1 MESIKLKNKYIDT
14 SGVYDSTEGKTQD
27 EINAEKYTT
36 PSGGI
41 PKSDL
46 SSTVQASLDLA
57 DSAIQQHQSLS
68 AYRTSAAQD
77 TIDAGKVNTA
87 DYNPTAKTSAMTKA
101 VGKDS
106 NGQLWTEPVESSEVV
121 SATENWLSENIAQ
134 ETGYVID
141 DSLSVT
147 GAAADAKVTGDK
159 LREITTNFDNLFKID
174 INWEDYG
181 TAARP
186 NGWANGSYSI
196 TTGALNSTTMR
207 YGRSTGKV
215 AAPENCQ
222 YLFVKSYNDSYG
234 ILIAEYDENGTF
246 ITSHGNTV
254 GENKTVT
261 LLIKAYPNHMYGF
274 SVGIFPSGLSAAQVN
289 TGTDY
294 LTDTNVSNIK
304 AYFLTSSR
312 HGVFPES
319 NISESCLSSTLGGHV
334 MEYKTIGKPMEIYKN
349 VNGQAE
355 YSFSVPASDYIR
367 CNPNYTYNLLINP
380 AETSAKYYINIYDR
394 NHNIDL
400 TYFNHPN
407 GDGII
412 NCFSA
417 QELANLNGFQ
427 FSNLPD
433 GYYIRYSISPYD
445 TEYRMYVWDGVRCGL
460 PLNSEMRSFNSGSNA
475 TTVLIMPSSG
485 ESIVTIPGGCKCIIA
500 KPGYTFVDM
509 RYINIANDKISSSS
523 PYSNIS
529 ANGKNMRFPSQV
541 CYLNKDRVYSL
552 IIRKNYNYE
561 TGESSKEHAECDM
574 SPYMCVIPSD
584 EDPGVFSTETG
595 FGRINHTIKKIK
607 NIEDLKW
614 TCKGNTG
621 NFKEGVTY
629 YGVPYRSDWTR
640 ACYYGWHIS
649 SRTFINAVN
658 DEDSYFYEY
667 QEKKSSTDSTLVN
680 KPYYCLVC
688 SSYGALVSLF
698 PYPCTNY
705 SMMHDPNYQIQYSS
719 DYEIGG
725 LISDGAPDG
734 KGHCF
739 VPIAK
744 TQNSGSQLSAVTI
757 SEASGY
763 STRRRNC
770 YRELFDNHNALVGA
784 SGTFYMRRFVYN
796 VKYLKN
802 YTIVTPYDISPD
814 VTPTNG
820 SARPHK
826 GDCSVYTSYSDIII
840 NIKDLNADRI
850 YYQKVSCTFSD
861 GYNGI
866 PKNVSDAGTAK
877 YILLSSIDAKNKTDT
892 NNSRKIVLRSS
903 KNLEDGTCA
912 IKDAGH
918 SDLES
923 GAIYAVWASNGESTR
938 PNNGDTE
945 SQNKYELF
953 EWYEVHSDEARIYY
967 AIENGK
973 LVIYSKKNGIYVKA
987 NNTDNKVEFWYVRT
1001 YGVSADDSIR
1011 DSDYGMVSIPYEE
1024 NNDYSKYTAKFTIS
1038 PSRDLFFFRKG
1049 QLGAYYQQG
1058 IILAKAYADD
1068 LKNGKILW
1076 NNIPWNNYPEPE
1088 QLQNDTHD
1096 KLARAYAD
1104 DLKNEKILWNNIPWD
1119 NYPEQLQ
1126 NNIDEKLRDDVSNGK
1141 LTAAKYE
1148 SITGKSYNS

>member
-1 MESIKLKNKYIDT
+1 MESIKLKTKYLDT
-14 SGVYDSTEGKTQD
+14 QGIYDSNAGKTQD
-27 EINAEKYTT
+27 EINAEKYTK

-46 SSTVQASLDLA
+46 ANAVQESLNLA

-77 TIDAGKVNTA
+77 TIDAGKVNTV
-87 DYNPTAKTSAMTKA
+87 DYNPVAKTSEMTKS

-106 NGQLWTEPVESSEVV
+106 SGKLWTEPVESSEVV

-147 GAAADAKVTGDK
+147 GAAADAKATGDK
-159 LREITTNFDNLFKID
+159 LIEVTTNFDNLFKID

-181 TAARP
+181 TATRP
-186 NGWANGSYSI
+186 NGWVNGVYS
-196 TTGALNSTTMR
+196 STAGSETATNR

-215 AAPENCQ
+215 VAPENCQ

-254 GENKTVT
+254 GKDKTVT
-261 LLIKAYPNHMYGF
+261 LLIKAYPNHKYGF
-274 SVGIFPSGLSAAQVN
+274 SIGIFPSGLSAETVN
-289 TGTDY
+289 SSY
-294 LTDTNVSNIK
+294 LTDENVNNIK
-304 AYFLTSSR
+304 VYFLT
-312 HGVFPES
+312 GQKQGAYPEAD
-319 NISESCLSSTLGGHV
+319 ISENCIKSTLGGHV
-334 MEYKTIGKPMEIYKN
+334 VEYKAIGKPMDIYKK

-355 YSFSVPASDYIR
+355 YSFSVPASDYIL
-367 CNPNYTYNLLINP
+367 CNSKYTYNLKINP
-380 AETSAKYYINIYDR
+380 ENLAAKYYINIYDKS
-394 NHNIDL
+394 HNIAL
-400 TYFNHPN
+400 EYFSHEN

-412 NCFSA
+412 NCFTA
-417 QELANLNGFQ
+417 QELSAINGFQ

-445 TEYRMYVWDGVRCGL
+445 TDYRMYVWDGVRCGL
-460 PLNSEMRSFNSGSNA
+460 PLNSEMRSFASGT
-475 TTVLIMPSSG
+475 TTVSIMPSSG
-485 ESIVTIPGGCKCIIA
+485 ESIVTVPGGCKCIIA

-509 RYINIANDKISSSS
+509 RYINIANNKISSNS
-523 PYSNIS
+523 PYTNIS
-529 ANGKNMRFPSQV
+529 ANAKNMRFPSQV

-561 TGESSKEHAECDM
+561 SWQYDLEHAECDM

-595 FGRINHTIKKIK
+595 FGRINHIINKIK

-667 QEKKSSTDSTLVN
+667 QEKKSNTDSTLVN

-688 SSYGALVSLF
+688 SSYGSLVSLF

-734 KGHCF
+734 TGHCI

-757 SEASGY
+757 AEASGY

-784 SGTFYMRRFVYN
+784 SGTFFMRRFVYN
-796 VKYLKN
+796 VKYLKK
-802 YTIVTPYDISPD
+802 YTLLTPYDISPN

-826 GDCSVYTSYSDIII
+826 GDCSVYTSYSDVII
-840 NIKDLNADRI
+840 NIKDQEADRI

-861 GYNGI
+861 SYHGI
-866 PKNVSDAGTAK
+866 PQDVSDAGTAK
-877 YILLSSIDAKNKTDT
+877 YILLSSIAAGNKTDT
-892 NNSRKIVLRSS
+892 ANSKKITLRGPTNS
-903 KNLEDGTCA
+903 EDGTYTGA

-918 SDLES
+918 GDLES

-938 PNNGDTE
+938 PNNKDTE

-953 EWYEVHSDEARIYY
+953 EWYEVRSDEARIYY
-967 AIENGK
+967 GIENGE
-973 LVIYSKKNGIYVKA
+973 LVIYSKNNGTYVKA
-987 NNTDNKVEFWYVRT
+987 NNTDNIVEFWYVRT

-1011 DSDYGMVSIPYEE
+1011 GSDYGMVSIPYEE
-1024 NNDYSKYTAKFTIS
+1024 NNDYSKYTVKFTIS

-1058 IILAKAYADD
+1058 IILA
-1068 LKNGKILW
+1068 
-1076 NNIPWNNYPEPE
+1076 
-1088 QLQNDTHD
+1088 
-1096 KLARAYAD
+1096 RAYAN
-1104 DLKNEKILWNNIPWD
+1104 DLENDEILWGDIPWD

-1126 NNIDEKLRDDVSNGK
+1126 DEIDEKLRGDVSNGK
-1141 LTAAKYE
+1141 LTELKYT